1 MSTHNIKHP
10 FTQNRDI
17 SWIRFNERV
26 LALSKDPK
34 VPLLERLKF
43 LSIATSNFDEF
54 FMIRMG
60 SLMDIASIKPD
71 AEDSRTGLKINE
83 QIKIIYDVAGDFYK
97 KYDQSYKVFKQD
109 LALRGVEI
117 LDVDALTIEEKK
129 SVKTYFQTI
138 LAPILSPQI
147 VDHHHPFPHLESK
160 KEHIGL
166 WLKKDGHDVF
176 GLVPIPQVAPLFV
189 LSSVQK
195 RAVFVKDILMKYV
208 NQIFSM
214 FEVSEKT
221 VFTVTRNADIQLDD
235 SYEDTQDLRIKMKE
249 LLKKRKRLSVV
260 RIEVSNKLSTAFETY
275 FKEKFQV
282 SRFQIFKTKAPFHY
296 DFVSQVRDLFDADA
310 LKSLTDGVFKPYQR
324 YKNISMMSEVFKRDV
339 FLTYPYDAFDP
350 FLRLIEEASKDKDV
364 MSIKITI
371 YRLARRAKLI
381 EYLTQAAE
389 NGKDV
394 TVVIELKARFDEQNN
409 IDFSEILE
417 LAGCKVMY
425 GVDKLK
431 IHSKLCVITKQHRG
445 QIKHITQI
453 GTGNFNEV
461 TVKLYTDFA
470 LLTAHQGIA
479 EDALKVFQSISLNAY
494 KDTYDHLLVAPK
506 QFKLALL
513 NLIETESQKGNKGY
527 IFLKLNAITD
537 MDIILALVNASQK
550 GVKIDMIVRGIC
562 CILPGIRGYTETIR
576 IRSIVG
582 RFLEHSRL
590 YVFGYDYE
598 HMYIGS
604 ADFMTRN
611 TERRIEV
618 AAPIYDQHI
627 KMYVA
632 SYVDVLMSDDI
643 MSRMINHE
651 GEHKSFHIKDVPLNS
666 QDYMM
671 TYYLDM
677 FPKQKQSLFN
687 KIFRK

>member
-43 LSIATSNFDEF
+43 LSIAISNFDEF

-71 AEDSRTGLKINE
+71 AEDSRTGLKIDE

-97 KYDQSYKVFKQD
+97 KYDQSYKGFKQD
-109 LALRGVEI
+109 LAISGVEI
-117 LDVDALTIEEKK
+117 LELDALTQEEKK
-129 SVKTYFQTI
+129 AVKTYFQTI
-138 LAPILSPQI
+138 LVPILSPQV
-147 VDHHHPFPHLESK
+147 VDHNHPFPHLESK

-166 WLKKDGHDVF
+166 LLKHGEHHLF
-176 GLVPIPQVAPLFV
+176 GLLPIPQVAPLFIV
-189 LSSVQK
+189 SSTNK
-195 RAVFVKDILMKYV
+195 RAVFVKDILLKYV
-208 NQIFSM
+208 GQVFSM
-214 FEVSEKT
+214 FEISDKT
-221 VFTVTRNADIQLDD
+221 LFAVTRNADIQLDD

-260 RIEVSNKLSTAFETY
+260 RIEVSNNVSAVFETY
-275 FKEKFQV
+275 FKDKFQV
-282 SRFQIFKTKAPFHY
+282 ASFQIFKTKAPFHY
-296 DFVSQVRDLFDADA
+296 DFVSQVRDLFTSDQ
-310 LKSLTDGVFKPYQR
+310 LKLHTDNVFKPYQR
-324 YKNISMMSEVFKRDV
+324 YKNTEMISEVLKHDV
-339 FLTYPYDAFDP
+339 LLTYPYDAFDP

-431 IHSKLCVITKQHRG
+431 IHSKICVITKQHRG

-453 GTGNFNEV
+453 GTGNFNEI

-470 LLTAHQGIA
+470 LLTSHQGIA

-494 KDTYDHLLVAPK
+494 KETYDHLLVAPK
-506 QFKLALL
+506 QFKSALL
-513 NLIETESQKGNKGY
+513 NLIEIESQKGIEGY
-527 IFLKLNAITD
+527 IFLKLNSITD
-537 MDIILALVNASQK
+537 MDIIQALVDASQK
-550 GVKIDMIVRGIC
+550 GVTIDMIVRGIC
-562 CILPGIRGYTETIR
+562 CILPGIQGYTENIR

-590 YVFGYDYE
+590 YVFGLDYA

-611 TERRIEV
+611 TERRLEV
-618 AAPIYDQHI
+618 AAPIYDQNL
-627 KMYVA
+627 KMFIA
-632 SYVDVLMSDDI
+632 SYIDTLMSDDI
-643 MSRMINHE
+643 TSKKINHE
-651 GEHKSFHIKDVPLNS
+651 GEHKAFHVKDVPLNS

-677 FPKQKQSLFN
+677 FPKQKQSILKKLFG
-687 KIFRK
+687 K